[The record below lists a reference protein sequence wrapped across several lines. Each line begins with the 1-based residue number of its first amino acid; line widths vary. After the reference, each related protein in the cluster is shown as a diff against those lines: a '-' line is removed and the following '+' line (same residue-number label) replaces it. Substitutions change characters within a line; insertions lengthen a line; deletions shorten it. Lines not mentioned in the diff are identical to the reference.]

1 MTSFYVTYLAR
12 ASLKMSDEIVAEQRT
27 IIKFDV
33 KLGKTVSEIKD
44 DLNKVYDGDSSLL
57 NTA

>member
-44 DLNKVYDGDSSLL
+44 DLNKVYDGDSSLS